1 MILKKVEI
9 HEYKSIDQPQVFDI
23 EDDIT
28 TFVGMNESGKT
39 SILEAIAKSNYFDAA
54 DKEYSLFDKTNDY
67 PRRRLVRS
75 NKSGENPKS
84 ITLYFDLQDLRQIIL
99 EKTNLEIDDNISFTK
114 FYDNKT
120 AFNFNIKT
128 TLESF
133 YSKLGVTENNLLQSL
148 ITIKTKQEFNSFI
161 AELKKAPEENATILT
176 ILGKINYYV
185 DNSTYEHPFAS
196 YLVTEYLT
204 PKLPKFMYYDEYY
217 ALDSEFSITQLASN
231 QLTKSSAKT
240 AKALIELADIDL
252 KSLSNSTNFE
262 KYNAELNSASLE
274 ISDELFKYWKSNE
287 NLEIIF
293 KIEKIESNPGSYHNN
308 NIVDRVLKIRVKN
321 SNNGVDLPLGNRSK
335 GFNWFFSFLVWFN
348 KIQEKKDS
356 KYILLL
362 DEPGLNLH
370 AKAQADLLKFFADLS
385 KNYQILYTTH
395 SPFMIEAH
403 SLNKIRTVFE
413 SSNGTVVSDTV
424 QEKDPNTLFPL
435 QAALGYDLAQNLF
448 ISPKNL
454 VVEGI
459 ADLTYIEL
467 ISSILE
473 QKNRESLNS
482 DITIVPIGG
491 ADRVS
496 TFISLLRGNKLE
508 KVVLFDTITNQSAKD
523 KINNSVK
530 EKLIKDSNILYYHNF
545 TGTEYADIEDLF
557 DTQEYIELY
566 NKTFK
571 ATLDSSK
578 IDPNKPIIKQIIIQ
592 NGGKDY
598 NHYLPAKHLMSQIE
612 TIAISEKTLN
622 KFEEIFKKVN
632 KLFTHTA

>member
-9 HEYKSIDQPQVFDI
+9 HEYKSIDQPQVFDV

-39 SILEAIAKSNYFDAA
+39 SILEAIAKSNYFDSG
-54 DKEYSLFDKTNDY
+54 DVELNSFDKTNDY
-67 PRRRLVRS
+67 PRKRLVRS
-75 NKSGENPKS
+75 NKSGDNPKA
-84 ITLYFDLQDLRQIIL
+84 ITLHFDVQNLKQIIL
-99 EKTNLEIDDNISFTK
+99 EKTGIEIDSNVSVTK
-114 FYDNKT
+114 YYDNKT
-120 AFNFNIKT
+120 KFDFNVKT
-128 TLESF
+128 TPSDF
-133 YSKLGVTENNLLQSL
+133 YSKFSEIENTLLQKL
-148 ITIKTKQEFNSFI
+148 ILIKTKQELNAEI
-161 AELKKAPEENATILT
+161 VELKKDPETNATILT

-196 YLVTEYLT
+196 YLVTEYLI
-204 PKLPKFMYYDEYY
+204 PNLPKFMYYDEYY
-217 ALDSEFSITQLASN
+217 ALDSEFSISQLANN
-231 QLTKSSAKT
+231 QLTKNSAKT

-262 KYNAELNSASLE
+262 RYNAELNSASLE
-274 ISDELFKYWKSNE
+274 ITEELFKYWKSNV

-293 KIEKIESNPGSYHNN
+293 MIEKIESNPGAYNHNT
-308 NIVDRVLKIRVKN
+308 IVDRVLKIRVKN

-370 AKAQADLLKFFADLS
+370 GKAQADLLNFFADLS
-385 KNYQILYTTH
+385 ANYQILYTTH
-395 SPFMIEAH
+395 SPFMIEPH

-413 SSNGTVVSDTV
+413 STNGTVISDTV

-508 KVVLFDTITNQSAKD
+508 KVILFDTITNQSAKD
-523 KINNSVK
+523 KINNTVK
-530 EKLIKDSNILYYHNF
+530 EKLIRDSNILYYHNF
-545 TGTEYADIEDLF
+545 AGTEYADIEDLF
-557 DTQEYIELY
+557 DTKEYIELY

-571 ATLDSSK
+571 VALDSSK
-578 IDPNKPIIKQIIIQ
+578 IDPNKPIIKQIILQ

-612 TIAISEKTLN
+612 TIAIPEKTLN